1 MIQIVDKS
9 ECCGCNACGDVCT
22 HEAITFQTDIEGFWY
37 PVVDKDKCI
46 DCGLCEKVCPIINI
60 DVLKKNDFEKPI
72 CYAAEHKNIEVVFDS
87 TSGGLFSAL
96 ADIMYKDN
104 GFVGG
109 AIFNDDFSV
118 RQYISDDKCD
128 LLKLRSSKY
137 LQSNCE
143 GFYKQVREYLKSG
156 EKVLVCGCPCQMA
169 AMRAFLRKDYEN
181 LIIVDFICRA
191 IDSPK
196 AWRKYLDTF
205 DERYE
210 SKVVYLI
217 SATL

>member
-1 MIQIVDKS
+1 M
-9 ECCGCNACGDVCT
+9 
-22 HEAITFQTDIEGFWY
+22 
-37 PVVDKDKCI
+37 
-46 DCGLCEKVCPIINI
+46 CPIINI

-137 LQSNCE
+137 LQSNCCLL
-143 GFYKQVREYLKSG
+143 YTSILILTVRIICLIFFVGIKNGRMKEVTGNISPLS
-156 EKVLVCGCPCQMA
+156 V
-169 AMRAFLRKDYEN
+169 D
-181 LIIVDFICRA
+181 LII
-191 IDSPK
+191 
-196 AWRKYLDTF
+196 L
-205 DERYE
+205 
-210 SKVVYLI
+210 
-217 SATL
+217 